1 MVKTTG
7 KWLGQS
13 VVAQPI
19 ETAPIAELLTAS
31 RAADET
37 RMREETALVRQ
48 AQLGDR
54 TAFGELVRRH
64 RQEAFRWARQIA
76 KQDALAEDIVQDALL
91 NAFLHVGSV
100 TDASRFVPW
109 LHRIV
114 RNQAYTKLRRGGPY
128 AKETPVPYDEASHP
142 NARVDCPNVESIAKH
157 VAARRSGTSTNTL
170 ESESRVH
177 LGNETLDKVMRG
189 ETAIFIVQMLQHLK
203 PKERRIFEAH
213 FFEQLAP
220 AEIAELLQVSTGVVY
235 TSIHRS
241 KTKLQQQV
249 IRSTLRFMV
258 HERREHG
265 LMKRKI
271 LDSERYKQL
280 FRSANGQPCAWSSA
294 GLAMYGMLSSAEPE
308 RNMTLQEVMG
318 LSSLPFRL
326 QVREG
331 TVDIAGPTAYDWQHV
346 FRQGMQRCGAEIRV
360 VGTDCFQPP
369 TADQL
374 SDALRLITDSVDKGV
389 PVMVWDMHVS
399 EFGLIYGYDDKQQVV
414 YAIDP
419 LGDGPIS
426 YEQLGRRQ
434 LGELFVAAYRYEHKL
449 RPEDTFRMTL
459 QDAVRHL
466 RGEDWHILHFS
477 HGLEAFTAWIHALR
491 SGTADVL
498 GNAYQAATA
507 ADDRSYAAQFFAHWV
522 TYFNNKQQRST
533 KERVQ
538 YEAWEQDAAKL
549 QQLYERSSQALHSV
563 ATQFP
568 FPSGGNPRDRVV
580 VDHAVADLTV
590 AQAAEREAAA
600 LMQELIYKMEL
611 TLETKG

>member
-1 MVKTTG
+1 MVMTTG
-7 KWLGQS
+7 ELFRQS
-13 VVAQPI
+13 AAAQSI
-19 ETAPIAELLTAS
+19 DTTAAAEISTVH
-31 RAADET
+31 DTEEEKQT
-37 RMREETALVRQ
+37 REESELVRL

-54 TAFGELVRRH
+54 SAFGELVRRH
-64 RQEAFRWARQIA
+64 RQEAFRWARQIT

-91 NAFLHVGSV
+91 KAFLHVGSV

-128 AKETPVPYDEASHP
+128 AKETPVSYDEAPPH
-142 NARVDCPNVESIAKH
+142 NFGVDCANVESIARH
-157 VAARRSGTSTNTL
+157 VASRQAGTLASTSGSTA
-170 ESESRVH
+170 SESR
-177 LGNETLDKVMRG
+177 GNETLEKVMRG
-189 ETAIFIVQMLQHLK
+189 ETAVFMVQMLQHLK

-220 AEIAELLQVSTGVVY
+220 AEIAELLQVSTGVIY

-241 KTKLQQQV
+241 KAKLQQQV
-249 IRSTLRFMV
+249 IRSTLRFMI
-258 HERREHG
+258 HERKEHG
-265 LMKRKI
+265 LMKRKV
-271 LDSERYKQL
+271 LDAERYKQL
-280 FRSANGQPCAWSSA
+280 FRRANGKPCAWSSA

-308 RNMTLQEVMG
+308 RNISLHEVMG

-326 QVREG
+326 QVKEG
-331 TVDIAGPTAYDWQHV
+331 TVDIAGPTAYDWQYV

-360 VGTDCFQPP
+360 VGTDCFQAP

-374 SDALRLITDSVDKGV
+374 SDALRLITESVDKGV

-434 LGELFVAAYRYEHKL
+434 LGELFVAAYRYQQKL
-449 RPEDTFRMTL
+449 RPVDTFRMTL

-466 RGEDWHILHFS
+466 RGEDWHILHFT
-477 HGLEAFTAWIHALR
+477 HGLEAYTAWVHALR

-507 ADDRSYAAQFFAHWV
+507 ADDRSYAAQFFSSWV
-522 TYFNNKQQRST
+522 TYFKSKQQQST
-533 KERVQ
+533 SEKIQ
-538 YEAWEQDAAKL
+538 YEAWMNDAACL
-549 QQLYERSSQALHSV
+549 QQLYDRAGQALLKV
-563 ATQFP
+563 AKRFP
-568 FPSGGNPRDRVV
+568 FPTGGNPRDPIA
-580 VDHAVADLTV
+580 VDYAVADLTE
-590 AQAAEREAAA
+590 AQDAEREAAA
-600 LMQELIYKMEL
+600 VMQELIYKMERS
-611 TLETKG
+611 LETKG